1 VLWLVW
7 TNECLLVQR
16 SSCVLRP
23 ILITAQGANPVL
35 SLSQIFPDTH
45 PRIRA

>member
-1 VLWLVW
+1 VW
-7 TNECLLVQR
+7 TIECLLVQR
-16 SSCVLRP
+16 SWALRP